1 MNRKTLI
8 ITAGVGV
15 ALLALLAWAFAPRPV
30 EVEVATASLGS
41 FETSIDEDA
50 RTRLQDRFSVSAP
63 LAGRL
68 QRIALREGDR
78 VVAGDVL
85 ARLTPVLSPMLD
97 DRTAREQ
104 RARIASA
111 EANRQRAATRIDAAK
126 VALEQTRIE
135 LRRTTELARQ
145 GFIAPTKVD
154 ADRLAAQAA
163 QKELETAVE
172 SEHMAQHDLEQARAA
187 LVAVREAGSP
197 GRAGEGFP
205 IRAPVAGRVLKV
217 HQPSESTVALGTPLL
232 EIGDTTR
239 MEIVAELLTSDALLA
254 RAGTPVRIERW
265 GGPTQLAGVVRRVEP
280 AAFTKVSALG
290 VEEQRVNVLI
300 DLTSPPADW
309 AALGDAYRVGVRII
323 TRSEQNV
330 LRVPVSA
337 VFPLPQGQATDPGGM
352 AVFVLDAGRARLQPV
367 KVGARNGSHAWVQ
380 DGLAQGAR
388 VIVYPPATVSDGSRV
403 KERGV

>member
-187 LVAVREAGSP
+187 LVAVRGIGPAFARSIVKFRDRLGGFHSLDQLSEVYILRDKPKAGS
-197 GRAGEGFP
+197 
-205 IRAPVAGRVLKV
+205 
-217 HQPSESTVALGTPLL
+217 
-232 EIGDTTR
+232 
-239 MEIVAELLTSDALLA
+239 
-254 RAGTPVRIERW
+254 
-265 GGPTQLAGVVRRVEP
+265 
-280 AAFTKVSALG
+280 
-290 VEEQRVNVLI
+290 
-300 DLTSPPADW
+300 
-309 AALGDAYRVGVRII
+309 
-323 TRSEQNV
+323 
-330 LRVPVSA
+330 
-337 VFPLPQGQATDPGGM
+337 
-352 AVFVLDAGRARLQPV
+352 
-367 KVGARNGSHAWVQ
+367 
-380 DGLAQGAR
+380 
-388 VIVYPPATVSDGSRV
+388 
-403 KERGV
+403 